1 MKRPILANK
10 YTKRIAILL
19 LEEKSVTATV
29 ELLESDS
36 LRLFNDLILLNQL
49 LGVYM
54 RNSKNED
61 EVLLI
66 DKWRNGFNQD
76 LDFFP
81 KRLANLNGKT
91 LKSTSFDFPPYNYP
105 IKDGNGNVMGWDG
118 AEYRVTKMIA
128 DAMNFKFEINT
139 PSDGGLWGGLGEF
152 FSMVIEIIR
161 YDFKSIHH

>member
-1 MKRPILANK
+1 
-10 YTKRIAILL
+10 
-19 LEEKSVTATV
+19 
-29 ELLESDS
+29 
-36 LRLFNDLILLNQL
+36 
-49 LGVYM
+49 M

-105 IKDGNGNVMGWDG
+105 IKDGNGNVMGVY
-118 AEYRVTKMIA
+118 ERVFTFFD
-128 DAMNFKFEINT
+128 DAQ
-139 PSDGGLWGGLGEF
+139 P
-152 FSMVIEIIR
+152 
-161 YDFKSIHH
+161 